1 METVTLCSFNV
12 ENLFMRYKIF
22 GYLPSPKPMRRI
34 YSEEELKEAGGF
46 LPSPMWKN
54 SFMLFNK
61 GPWRDLTT
69 FAIKR
74 ADRDETIDYPMP
86 DILCMQEVD
95 SMDALRL
102 FNEEYLDN
110 YYPYAILLDSHDPR
124 RIDVAVLSRYK
135 IKSLV
140 TNMYEPYDEGA
151 NANQEYLFS
160 RDCLEIN
167 FEITNTKSLTV
178 FLNHLKSKFVDPRTP
193 KNKVPEAVEKSNNLR
208 LQQSRKVAE
217 IVNNRFKGSNFN
229 EENFVVAGDFNDTP
243 DSSYLKPLVHDLGMH
258 DVISRLEPKDRWTHW
273 WETKN
278 IVSQIDYILLSPK
291 LADNSPTKPYIE
303 RRGISS
309 KRKKFSYLNLRAE
322 ENKIPF
328 NFERFSDVSKEF
340 EASDHCPVFFE
351 LKL

>member
-1 METVTLCSFNV
+1 
-12 ENLFMRYKIF
+12 
-22 GYLPSPKPMRRI
+22 MRRI
-34 YSEEELKEAGGF
+34 YSEEELKEEGGF
-46 LPSPMWKN
+46 LPSPVWKN
-54 SFMLFNK
+54 SFKLYNK
-61 GPWRDLTT
+61 GPWRDLTAS
-69 FAIKR
+69 AIR
-74 ADRDETIDYPMP
+74 REDQDDNVDYAMP

-102 FNEEYLDN
+102 FNEENLDN

-135 IKSLV
+135 IKSLI
-140 TNMYEPYDEGA
+140 TNMYEPYEGA
-151 NANQEYLFS
+151 NSHQKYLFS

-193 KNKVPEAVEKSNNLR
+193 KNKVPEEVEKSNNLR

-217 IVNNRFKGSNFN
+217 LVTDRFRGSNFN
-229 EENFVVAGDFNDTP
+229 KENFVVVGDFNDTP
-243 DSSYLKPLVHDLGMH
+243 DSSFLKPLVQDLGMH
-258 DVISRLEPKDRWTHW
+258 DVISRLDPRDRWTHW
-273 WETKN
+273 WESKN
-278 IVSQIDYILLSPK
+278 IASQMDYILLSPK
-291 LADNSPTKPYIE
+291 LADNSPAKPYIE
-303 RRGISS
+303 RRGISN
-309 KRKKFSYLNLRAE
+309 KRKKFSYLNFRAE

-328 NFERFSDVSKEF
+328 NFNRFNDVSDEF

>member
-1 METVTLCSFNV
+1 MKTVTLCSFNV

-22 GYLPSPKPMRRI
+22 GYSPSPKPMRRI
-34 YSEEELKEAGGF
+34 YSEEELKEEGGF
-46 LPSPMWKN
+46 LPSPVWKN
-54 SFMLFNK
+54 SFKLYNK
-61 GPWRDLTT
+61 GPWRDLTAS
-69 FAIKR
+69 AIR
-74 ADRDETIDYPMP
+74 REDQDDNVDYAMP

-102 FNEEYLDN
+102 FNEENLDN

-135 IKSLV
+135 IKSLI
-140 TNMYEPYDEGA
+140 TNMYEPYEGA
-151 NANQEYLFS
+151 NSHQKYLFS

-193 KNKVPEAVEKSNNLR
+193 KNKVPEEVEKSNNLR

-217 IVNNRFKGSNFN
+217 LVTDRFRGSNFN
-229 EENFVVAGDFNDTP
+229 KENFVVVGDFNDTP
-243 DSSYLKPLVHDLGMH
+243 DSSFLKPLVQDLGMH
-258 DVISRLEPKDRWTHW
+258 DVISRLDPRDRWTHW
-273 WETKN
+273 WESKN
-278 IVSQIDYILLSPK
+278 IASQMDYILLSPK
-291 LADNSPTKPYIE
+291 LADNSPAKPYIE
-303 RRGISS
+303 RRGISN
-309 KRKKFSYLNLRAE
+309 KRKKFSYLNFRAE

-328 NFERFSDVSKEF
+328 NFNRFNDVSDEF